1 MLMVYIREQVRREG
15 MEMCV
20 RRVRDSEAAERGTK
34 SFNAQL
40 P

>member
-1 MLMVYIREQVRREG
+1 MAYIKEQVRREG
-15 MEMCV
+15 MEMCM

-40 P
+40 L